1 VNLRAV
7 VVGLVERE
15 RERDSLERG
24 NARFSEGFCMV
35 HEEFFELR
43 MFYILL
49 DTAWTSWQSL
59 RAPRPAEVSFL
70 GI

>member
-7 VVGLVERE
+7 VVALVERE
-15 RERDSLERG
+15 RER
-24 NARFSEGFCMV
+24 
-35 HEEFFELR
+35 EFFELR